1 MQRVAIAGLFAVLMA
16 LFGSEGRAQSP
27 YFGRTTVSRSSHVRE
42 ADASVSSRSA
52 ARGRSENGDYR
63 RAGSRVPVQETR
75 PVAQVHRNYFPGLPT
90 GQGPNRNYIDP
101 SRLCVPGRR
110 AFIYGR

>member
-1 MQRVAIAGLFAVLMA
+1 MRHVVFVGLAGALLAVGTEA
-16 LFGSEGRAQSP
+16 RAQDR
-27 YFGRTTVSRSSHVRE
+27 YFGRTTTSRAAAVRE
-42 ADASVSSRSA
+42 SDEPPSLRSVD
-52 ARGRSENGDYR
+52 RGRSEGGEYR
-63 RAGSRVPVQETR
+63 RARSRVPVPEAR
-75 PVAQVHRNYFPGLPT
+75 PAPQARRNYFPGLPT